1 MSNDQS
7 KIAKQPPFKLTI
19 LLPCLEYF
27 YSIFNIFSGEKA
39 SLENIIHDNLN
50 NLNLAHALEML
61 KLH

>member
-27 YSIFNIFSGEKA
+27 YSIFNIFS
-39 SLENIIHDNLN
+39 
-50 NLNLAHALEML
+50 
-61 KLH
+61 